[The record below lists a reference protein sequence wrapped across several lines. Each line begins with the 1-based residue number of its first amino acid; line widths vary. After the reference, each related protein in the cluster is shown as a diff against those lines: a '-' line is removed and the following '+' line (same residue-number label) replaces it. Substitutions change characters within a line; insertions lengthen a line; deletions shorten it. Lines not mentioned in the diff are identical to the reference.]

1 MVEAEDDSHL
11 DEMNEDKTAQKFD
24 LLDIADEDLN
34 EDQIKEKRKQRFL
47 KASQDARQKAKEEKE
62 RVAKEEEEKKLK
74 EQQWRETDLN
84 GWIKDK
90 RLKLNKLIKRRKEKL
105 KLRDE
110 MKDRKSQVSQNR
122 MKNLASLAEDNVKQG
137 AKRNRH
143 QATIDNDPND
153 TFGANDEDW
162 LIYTDITQN
171 PEAFEEALEYEYKDI
186 VELEGLLLEHD
197 PNFTEEDT
205 LEAQYDW
212 RNSILTCF

>member
-1 MVEAEDDSHL
+1 M
-11 DEMNEDKTAQKFD
+11 KTKQPRN
-24 LLDIADEDLN
+24 LICLILQTNPN
-34 EDQIKEKRKQRFL
+34 EDQIKEKKEAKKIF

-137 AKRNRH
+137 PNVIDTKR
-143 QATIDNDPND
+143 Q
-153 TFGANDEDW
+153 
-162 LIYTDITQN
+162 
-171 PEAFEEALEYEYKDI
+171 
-186 VELEGLLLEHD
+186 
-197 PNFTEEDT
+197 
-205 LEAQYDW
+205 
-212 RNSILTCF
+212 